1 MSILKMLGLARELST
16 YMDDQ
21 SVVVCSQLI
30 MQIKLTA
37 KGTSQI
43 KEVLSVVFSYIIWL
57 QNLDNLP
64 NYFFEEIKTMKDIN
78 FKYRFLLLVF

>member
-1 MSILKMLGLARELST
+1 
-16 YMDDQ
+16 MDDQ

-78 FKYRFLLLVF
+78 FKYLEKEEPFDYVESLAGKWTFLEP